1 MSHTSKQMQTL
12 FNSSMSLSRE
22 YTPGA
27 PSIYFSAPVV
37 ASSVHYKSPG
47 NGPPFGSA
55 PSTPNLRNRT
65 TNFTEVSPGSQARFV
80 CSESI
85 SKKVSASP
93 TSTTM
98 SDSGVSFHA
107 TDNSSQTADLRVHP
121 SAGFL
126 SNPRKITIRSDPTL
140 LTCFD
145 PADKQLHDLWV
156 PRS

>member
-1 MSHTSKQMQTL
+1 
-12 FNSSMSLSRE
+12 MSLSRE

-27 PSIYFSAPVV
+27 PPIYFSVSGI
-37 ASSVHYKSPG
+37 ASSVHCKSPG
-47 NGPPFGSA
+47 NGPPFVSA

-65 TNFTEVSPGSQARFV
+65 TNFTE
-80 CSESI
+80 
-85 SKKVSASP
+85 KVSASP

-98 SDSGVSFHA
+98 SDSSVSFHA
-107 TDNSSQTADLRVHP
+107 TDNSSQTADFRVHP
-121 SAGFL
+121 SAGFG
-126 SNPRKITIRSDPTL
+126 SPRKTIIRSDPTL